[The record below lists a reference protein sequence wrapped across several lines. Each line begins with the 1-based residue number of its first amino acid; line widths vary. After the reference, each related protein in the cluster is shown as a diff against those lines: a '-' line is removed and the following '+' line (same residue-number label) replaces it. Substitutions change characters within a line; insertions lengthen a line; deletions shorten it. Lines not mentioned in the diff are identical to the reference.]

1 MGLARSTR
9 AKPRLSQIETN
20 TVMESAAER
29 FAFEKIVASLA
40 SKDKSPFPPR
50 RTIVFSKPKNKATQ
64 AIVL

>member
-29 FAFEKIVASLA
+29 LALRKNRRLAA
-40 SKDKSPFPPR
+40 SKDKSPFPR
-50 RTIVFSKPKNKATQ
+50 AGRLCSRSQKNTAAQ
-64 AIVL
+64 AIVP